1 MMMVLGVIY
10 QITGKIIRHYNMFI
24 KGNMIY
30 SEAGYILKCDN
41 KKAFQLPYDSSK
53 EYIEIPINITNTKI
67 ESGMINMDGVVF
79 RNNEK
84 YDYGQWKANI
94 IKKRYSNDDQIAI
107 LLNKDDSAEDKMR
120 YDKMQEWREYAS
132 VLAKKFVEL
141 NELS

>member
-1 MMMVLGVIY
+1 
-10 QITGKIIRHYNMFI
+10 MFI

-41 KKAFQLPYDSSK
+41 KKAFQLPYDPSK
-53 EYIEIPINITNTKI
+53 MYIEIPIDITNTKI

-107 LLNKDDSAEDKMR
+107 MLNRGDEESNMIYNKM
-120 YDKMQEWREYAS
+120 MQWREYAS
-132 VLAKKFVEL
+132 MLAKKFVEL

>member
-1 MMMVLGVIY
+1 
-10 QITGKIIRHYNMFI
+10 MFI

-41 KKAFQLPYDSSK
+41 KKAFQLPYNSSK
-53 EYIEIPINITNTKI
+53 MYIEIPIDITNTKI

-107 LLNKDDSAEDKMR
+107 MLNRGDEESNMIYNKM
-120 YDKMQEWREYAS
+120 MQWREYAS

>member
-1 MMMVLGVIY
+1 MMMVLGNIY
-10 QITGKIIRHYNMFI
+10 LITGKLIRRYNMFI
-24 KGNMIY
+24 KSNMIY

-41 KKAFQLPYDSSK
+41 KKAFQLPYDVSK
-53 EYIEIPINITNTKI
+53 EYIEIPIDITNTKI

-132 VLAKKFVEL
+132 MLAKKFVEL

>member
-10 QITGKIIRHYNMFI
+10 QKTGKLIQRYNMFI
-24 KGNMIY
+24 KSNMIY

-41 KKAFQLPYDSSK
+41 KRAFQMPYDSSK
-53 EYIEIPINITNTKI
+53 EYIEIPIDITNTKI
-67 ESGMINMDGVVF
+67 ESVMFNMDGVVF

-107 LLNKDDSAEDKMR
+107 MLNRGDEESNMIYNKM
-120 YDKMQEWREYAS
+120 MQWREYAS
-132 VLAKKFVEL
+132 ILAKKFVEL

>member
-1 MMMVLGVIY
+1 MMMALGVIY
-10 QITGKIIRHYNMFI
+10 QTTGKLIRHYNMFI

-41 KKAFQLPYDSSK
+41 KKAFQLPYDASK
-53 EYIEIPINITNTKI
+53 EYIEIPIDITNTKI

-107 LLNKDDSAEDKMR
+107 MLNRGDEESNMIYNKM
-120 YDKMQEWREYAS
+120 MQWREYAS
-132 VLAKKFVEL
+132 MLAKKFVEL

>member
-1 MMMVLGVIY
+1 
-10 QITGKIIRHYNMFI
+10 
-24 KGNMIY
+24 MIY

-53 EYIEIPINITNTKI
+53 TYIEIPIDITNTKI

>member
-1 MMMVLGVIY
+1 MMVLGVIY
-10 QITGKIIRHYNMFI
+10 QKTGKLIQRYNMFI
-24 KGNMIY
+24 KSNMIY

-41 KKAFQLPYDSSK
+41 KRAFQMPYDSSK
-53 EYIEIPINITNTKI
+53 EYIEIPIDITNTKI

-107 LLNKDDSAEDKMR
+107 MLNRGDEESNMIYNKM
-120 YDKMQEWREYAS
+120 MQWREYAS
-132 VLAKKFVEL
+132 MLAKKFVEL

>member
-1 MMMVLGVIY
+1 
-10 QITGKIIRHYNMFI
+10 MFI

-41 KKAFQLPYDSSK
+41 KKAFQLLYDSSK
-53 EYIEIPINITNTKI
+53 TYIEIPIDITNTKI

>member
-1 MMMVLGVIY
+1 
-10 QITGKIIRHYNMFI
+10 MFI
-24 KGNMIY
+24 KSNMIY

-53 EYIEIPINITNTKI
+53 VYIEIPIDITNTKI
-67 ESGMINMDGVVF
+67 ESGMMNMDGVVF

-107 LLNKDDSAEDKMR
+107 MLNRGDEESNMIYNKM
-120 YDKMQEWREYAS
+120 MQWREYAS
-132 VLAKKFVEL
+132 ALAKKFVEL

>member
-1 MMMVLGVIY
+1 MIMVLGNIY
-10 QITGKIIRHYNMFI
+10 LITGKLIRRYNMFI
-24 KGNMIY
+24 KSNMIY

-41 KKAFQLPYDSSK
+41 KKAFQMPYDSSK
-53 EYIEIPINITNTKI
+53 TYIEIPIDITNTKI

-107 LLNKDDSAEDKMR
+107 MLNRGDEDSNMIYNKM
-120 YDKMQEWREYAS
+120 MQWREYAS

>member
-1 MMMVLGVIY
+1 
-10 QITGKIIRHYNMFI
+10 MFI

-41 KKAFQLPYDSSK
+41 KKAFQLPYDASK
-53 EYIEIPINITNTKI
+53 EYIEIPIDITNTKI

-107 LLNKDDSAEDKMR
+107 MLNRGDEESNTIYNKM
-120 YDKMQEWREYAS
+120 MQWREYAS

>member
-1 MMMVLGVIY
+1 
-10 QITGKIIRHYNMFI
+10 MFI
-24 KGNMIY
+24 KSNMIY

-41 KKAFQLPYDSSK
+41 KKAFQMPYDSSK
-53 EYIEIPINITNTKI
+53 TYIEIPIDITNTKI

-107 LLNKDDSAEDKMR
+107 MLNRGDEDSNMIYNKM
-120 YDKMQEWREYAS
+120 MQWREYAS

>member
-1 MMMVLGVIY
+1 MMMALGVIY
-10 QITGKIIRHYNMFI
+10 QITGKLIRQCNMFI

-41 KKAFQLPYDSSK
+41 KKAFQLPYNASK

-79 RNNEK
+79 RNNKK

-132 VLAKKFVEL
+132 ALAKKFVEL

>member
-1 MMMVLGVIY
+1 
-10 QITGKIIRHYNMFI
+10 MFI

-41 KKAFQLPYDSSK
+41 KRAFQMPYDSSK
-53 EYIEIPINITNTKI
+53 EYIEIPIDITNTRI

-107 LLNKDDSAEDKMR
+107 MLNRGDEESNMIYNKM
-120 YDKMQEWREYAS
+120 MQWREYAS
-132 VLAKKFVEL
+132 ILAKKFVEL

>member
-1 MMMVLGVIY
+1 
-10 QITGKIIRHYNMFI
+10 MFI
-24 KGNMIY
+24 KSNMIY

-41 KKAFQLPYDSSK
+41 KKAFQLPYDASK

-79 RNNEK
+79 RNNKK

-107 LLNKDDSAEDKMR
+107 MLNRGDEESNMIYNKM
-120 YDKMQEWREYAS
+120 MQWREYAS

>member
-1 MMMVLGVIY
+1 
-10 QITGKIIRHYNMFI
+10 MFI

-41 KKAFQLPYDSSK
+41 KKAFQLPYDLSK
-53 EYIEIPINITNTKI
+53 TYIEIPIDITNTKI

-107 LLNKDDSAEDKMR
+107 MLNRGDEESNMIYNKM
-120 YDKMQEWREYAS
+120 MQWREYAS

>member
-1 MMMVLGVIY
+1 
-10 QITGKIIRHYNMFI
+10 MFI

-41 KKAFQLPYDSSK
+41 KRAFQMPYDSSK
-53 EYIEIPINITNTKI
+53 EYIEIPIDITNTRI

-107 LLNKDDSAEDKMR
+107 MLNRGDEESNMIYNKM
-120 YDKMQEWREYAS
+120 MQWREYAS
-132 VLAKKFVEL
+132 MLAKKFVEL

>member
-1 MMMVLGVIY
+1 M
-10 QITGKIIRHYNMFI
+10 ITGKLIRRYNMFI
-24 KGNMIY
+24 KSNMIY
-30 SEAGYILKCDN
+30 SEAGYILRCDN

-53 EYIEIPINITNTKI
+53 TYIEIPIDITNTKI

-107 LLNKDDSAEDKMR
+107 MLNRGDEESNMIYNKM
-120 YDKMQEWREYAS
+120 MQWREYAS

>member
-1 MMMVLGVIY
+1 
-10 QITGKIIRHYNMFI
+10 MFI
-24 KGNMIY
+24 KSNMIY
-30 SEAGYILKCDN
+30 SEAGYILKCGN
-41 KKAFQLPYDSSK
+41 RKAFQLPYDASK
-53 EYIEIPINITNTKI
+53 EYIEIPIDITNTKI

-107 LLNKDDSAEDKMR
+107 LLNKEDSAEDKMR

-132 VLAKKFVEL
+132 ALAKKFIEL

>member
-1 MMMVLGVIY
+1 MMMVLGNIY
-10 QITGKIIRHYNMFI
+10 MITGKLIRRYNMFI
-24 KGNMIY
+24 KSNMIY

-41 KKAFQLPYDSSK
+41 KKAFQMPYDSSK
-53 EYIEIPINITNTKI
+53 TYIEIPIDITNTKI

-107 LLNKDDSAEDKMR
+107 MLNRGDEESNMIYNKM
-120 YDKMQEWREYAS
+120 MQWREYAS

>member
-1 MMMVLGVIY
+1 
-10 QITGKIIRHYNMFI
+10 MFI

-30 SEAGYILKCDN
+30 SEAGYILRCDN

-53 EYIEIPINITNTKI
+53 TYIEIPIDITNTKI

-107 LLNKDDSAEDKMR
+107 MLNRGDEESNMIYNKM
-120 YDKMQEWREYAS
+120 MQWREYAS

>member
-1 MMMVLGVIY
+1 
-10 QITGKIIRHYNMFI
+10 MFI

-30 SEAGYILKCDN
+30 SEAGYILKCNN
-41 KKAFQLPYDSSK
+41 KKAFQLPYDPSK
-53 EYIEIPINITNTKI
+53 EYIEIPIDITNTKI

-79 RNNEK
+79 RNNKK

-107 LLNKDDSAEDKMR
+107 MLNRGDEESNMIYNKM
-120 YDKMQEWREYAS
+120 MQWREYAS
-132 VLAKKFVEL
+132 MLAKKFVEL

>member
-1 MMMVLGVIY
+1 M
-10 QITGKIIRHYNMFI
+10 ITGKLIRRYNMFI
-24 KGNMIY
+24 KSNMIY
-30 SEAGYILKCDN
+30 SEAGYILKCGN
-41 KKAFQLPYDSSK
+41 RKAFQLPYDASK
-53 EYIEIPINITNTKI
+53 EYIEIPIDITNTKI

-79 RNNEK
+79 RNNKK

-107 LLNKDDSAEDKMR
+107 MLNRGDEESNMIYNKM
-120 YDKMQEWREYAS
+120 MQWREYAS

>member
-1 MMMVLGVIY
+1 MMMALGVIY
-10 QITGKIIRHYNMFI
+10 QTTGKLIRHYNMFI

-41 KKAFQLPYDSSK
+41 KKAFQLPYDASK
-53 EYIEIPINITNTKI
+53 EYIEIPIDITNTKI

-107 LLNKDDSAEDKMR
+107 MLNHGDEESNMIYNKM
-120 YDKMQEWREYAS
+120 MQWREYAS
-132 VLAKKFVEL
+132 MLAKKFVEL

>member
-1 MMMVLGVIY
+1 MVLGVIY
-10 QITGKIIRHYNMFI
+10 QKTGKLIQRYNMFI
-24 KGNMIY
+24 KSNMIY

-41 KKAFQLPYDSSK
+41 KRAFQMPYDSSK
-53 EYIEIPINITNTKI
+53 EYIEIPIDITNTKI

-107 LLNKDDSAEDKMR
+107 MLNRGDEESNMIYNKM
-120 YDKMQEWREYAS
+120 MQWREYAS
-132 VLAKKFVEL
+132 MLAKKFVEL

>member
-1 MMMVLGVIY
+1 MMMALGVIY
-10 QITGKIIRHYNMFI
+10 QTTGKLIRHYNMFI

-41 KKAFQLPYDSSK
+41 KKAFQLPYDASK
-53 EYIEIPINITNTKI
+53 EYIEIPIDITNTKI

-107 LLNKDDSAEDKMR
+107 MLNRGDEESNMIYNKM
-120 YDKMQEWREYAS
+120 MQWREYAS
-132 VLAKKFVEL
+132 ILAKKFVEL

>member
-10 QITGKIIRHYNMFI
+10 QKTGKLIQRYNMFI
-24 KGNMIY
+24 KSNMIY

-41 KKAFQLPYDSSK
+41 KRAFQMPYDSSK
-53 EYIEIPINITNTKI
+53 EYIEIPIDITNTKI
-67 ESGMINMDGVVF
+67 ESGMINMDGVIF

-107 LLNKDDSAEDKMR
+107 MLNRGDEESNMIYNKM
-120 YDKMQEWREYAS
+120 MQWREYAS
-132 VLAKKFVEL
+132 ILAKKFVEL

>member
-1 MMMVLGVIY
+1 
-10 QITGKIIRHYNMFI
+10 
-24 KGNMIY
+24 
-30 SEAGYILKCDN
+30 
-41 KKAFQLPYDSSK
+41 
-53 EYIEIPINITNTKI
+53 
-67 ESGMINMDGVVF
+67 MINMDGVVF

-107 LLNKDDSAEDKMR
+107 MLNRGDEESNMIYNKM
-120 YDKMQEWREYAS
+120 MQWREYAS

>member
-1 MMMVLGVIY
+1 
-10 QITGKIIRHYNMFI
+10 MFI

-30 SEAGYILKCDN
+30 SEAGYILRCDN
-41 KKAFQLPYDSSK
+41 KKAFQLPYDVSK
-53 EYIEIPINITNTKI
+53 EYIEIPIDITNTKI
-67 ESGMINMDGVVF
+67 ESGMIDMDGVVF
-79 RNNEK
+79 RNNKK

-132 VLAKKFVEL
+132 ALAKKFVEL

>member
-1 MMMVLGVIY
+1 M
-10 QITGKIIRHYNMFI
+10 ITGKLIRRYNMFI
-24 KGNMIY
+24 KSNMIY

-53 EYIEIPINITNTKI
+53 VYIEIPIDITNTKI
-67 ESGMINMDGVVF
+67 ESGMMNMDGVVF

-107 LLNKDDSAEDKMR
+107 MLNRGDEESNMIYNKM
-120 YDKMQEWREYAS
+120 MQWREYAS

>member
-1 MMMVLGVIY
+1 MVLGNIY
-10 QITGKIIRHYNMFI
+10 MITGKLIQRYNMFI
-24 KGNMIY
+24 KSNMIY

-53 EYIEIPINITNTKI
+53 TYIEIPIDITNTKI

-107 LLNKDDSAEDKMR
+107 MLNRGDEESNIIYNKMMRWRDWATAVAHMIVNLNK
-120 YDKMQEWREYAS
+120 
-132 VLAKKFVEL
+132 
-141 NELS
+141 N

>member
-1 MMMVLGVIY
+1 M
-10 QITGKIIRHYNMFI
+10 ITGKLIRRYNMFI
-24 KGNMIY
+24 KSNMIY

-41 KKAFQLPYDSSK
+41 KKAFQLPYDASK
-53 EYIEIPINITNTKI
+53 EYIEIPIDITNTKI
-67 ESGMINMDGVVF
+67 ESGMIDMDGVVF
-79 RNNEK
+79 RNNKK

-107 LLNKDDSAEDKMR
+107 MLNRGDEESNTIYNKM
-120 YDKMQEWREYAS
+120 MQWREYAS

>member
-1 MMMVLGVIY
+1 
-10 QITGKIIRHYNMFI
+10 MFI
-24 KGNMIY
+24 KSNMIY
-30 SEAGYILKCDN
+30 SEAGYILKCDS
-41 KKAFQLPYDSSK
+41 KKAFQLPYDPSK
-53 EYIEIPINITNTKI
+53 MYIEIPIDITNTKI

-79 RNNEK
+79 RNNKK

-107 LLNKDDSAEDKMR
+107 MLNRGDEESNMIYNKM
-120 YDKMQEWREYAS
+120 MQWREYAS

>member
-1 MMMVLGVIY
+1 MMMALGVIY
-10 QITGKIIRHYNMFI
+10 QTTGKLIRHYNMFI

-41 KKAFQLPYDSSK
+41 KRAFQMPYDSSK
-53 EYIEIPINITNTKI
+53 EYIEIPIDITNTKI
-67 ESGMINMDGVVF
+67 ESGLINMDGVIF

-107 LLNKDDSAEDKMR
+107 MLNRGDEESNMIYNKM
-120 YDKMQEWREYAS
+120 MQWREYAS
-132 VLAKKFVEL
+132 ILAKKFVEL